1 MEQDKDLIK
10 QQNTLRFIEAAQELI
25 DTEGLKKVSI
35 RKIAEK
41 AGFHNSTIYLYFKD
55 VDELILLASL
65 KHFTGYSAAL
75 AEQNHKNMSAY
86 ENFILIWKFFSESA
100 FEKPEI
106 FYNFF
111 FGKHS
116 KNLTEIFERYYELF
130 PDEKAIY
137 REDIKSMYF
146 GRNIHERCRMILRPL
161 LEEKNNRLTPEN
173 LDMVNDITV
182 SYLKYLLEQKCQNP
196 GLPTEAF
203 TDRML
208 SMIQFML
215 GTGYF

>member
-1 MEQDKDLIK
+1 MEQDKDLTK
-10 QQNTLRFIEAAQELI
+10 QQNTIRFIEAAQELI
-25 DTEGLKKVSI
+25 DTEGLKKISI

-65 KHFTGYSAAL
+65 KHFNGYSTAL
-75 AEQNHKNMSAY
+75 AEQNHKSLSAY
-86 ENFILIWKFFSESA
+86 ENFFCIWKFFSESA

-116 KNLTEIFERYYELF
+116 DNLTKIFEQYYELF
-130 PDEKAIY
+130 PDERAIY
-137 REDIKSMYF
+137 REDIQSMYF
-146 GRNIHERCRMILRPL
+146 GENIHERCRLILKPL
-161 LEEKNNRLTPEN
+161 VNESGFRLTEDN

-182 SYLKYLLEQKCQNP
+182 GYLKYLLEQKCQNP
-196 GLPTEAF
+196 ALS
-203 TDRML
+203 TDTLSQKML
-208 SMIQFML
+208 SMLQYMIKR
-215 GTGYF
+215 

>member
-1 MEQDKDLIK
+1 MEQDKVLMK
-10 QQNTLRFIEAAQELI
+10 QQNTVRFIEAARELM
-25 DTEGLKKVSI
+25 DTEGLNKLSV

-65 KHFTGYSAAL
+65 KHFNGYSTAL
-75 AEQNHKNMSAY
+75 AKQNDKNMAAY
-86 ENFILIWKFFSESA
+86 ENFLSIWKFFSESA

-116 KNLTEIFERYYELF
+116 DELTEIFERYYDLF

-137 REDIKSMYF
+137 REDIQSMYF
-146 GRNIHERCRMILRPL
+146 GKDIYERCFLILKPL
-161 LEEKNNRLTPEN
+161 LKEKNLRLTEDN

-182 SYLKYLLEQKCQNP
+182 GYLKYLLEQKCLSP
-196 GLPTEAF
+196 ALPAETF
-203 TDRML
+203 TQKML
-208 SMIQFML
+208 SMIRYMVEK
-215 GTGYF
+215 

>member
-1 MEQDKDLIK
+1 MEQDKDLMK
-10 QQNTLRFIEAAQELI
+10 QQNTIRFIEAAQELI

-65 KHFTGYSAAL
+65 KHFNGYSAAL
-75 AEQNHKNMSAY
+75 AQQNHKNMTAY
-86 ENFILIWKFFSESA
+86 ENFLSIWKFFSESA

-116 KNLTEIFERYYELF
+116 DDLTRIFKRYYDLF
-130 PDEKAIY
+130 PDEKTVY
-137 REDIKSMYF
+137 RKDIRSMYY
-146 GRNIHERCRMILRPL
+146 GKDIHERCYLILKPL
-161 LEEKNNRLTPEN
+161 LKEDNIRLTDEN
-173 LDMVNDITV
+173 ITTVNDITV
-182 SYLKYLLEQKCQNP
+182 AYLKYLLEQRNENP
-196 GLPTEAF
+196 ELPTINF
-203 TDRML
+203 
-208 SMIQFML
+208 SNKMISVIRYL
-215 GTGYF
+215 IET